1 MIEPGDA
8 AYSLSTGSKVV
19 ARDGGTV
26 GDDTVFRID
35 FGARDFT
42 EVAALTMRTTG
53 GQNFKAYVFINENA
67 V

>member
-1 MIEPGDA
+1 MPTHVHCRRSASA
-8 AYSLSTGSKVV
+8 ASTWAKMTSITSLFALTACV
-19 ARDGGTV
+19 ATL
-26 GDDTVFRID
+26 
-35 FGARDFT
+35 T